1 MLREQAGLLW
11 AWWQGDALPV
21 LAPLPGLAAVAATDT
36 EALANL
42 MEIPAADVLELMQRE
57 RRPYLALLGTHT
69 AAYGWS
75 ASGQASFGGG
85 LVAFQLPARNR
96 YLYDF
101 VTLPAWRGQG
111 VYPHLLQAI
120 LSQESQEHERFW
132 IIHQS
137 SNVASERGISKAG
150 FILASRVY
158 FQHDDSLA
166 LVPASGAIER
176 ARAGAALLG
185 LPLIEDTD

>member
-1 MLREQAGLLW
+1 MLKEQAGLLW
-11 AWWQGDALPV
+11 TWWQGDALPA
-21 LAPLPGLAAVAATDT
+21 LAPLPGLAVVAATDT

-42 MEIPAADVLELMQRE
+42 MEIPAAHVLELMQRE

-69 AAYGWS
+69 VAYGWS

-85 LVAFQLPARNR
+85 LVTFQLPARNR

-101 VTLPAWRGQG
+101 VTLPAWRGLG
-111 VYPHLLQAI
+111 AYPRLLQAI

-137 SNVASERGISKAG
+137 SNVASERGIRKAG
-150 FILASRVY
+150 FTLASSVY
-158 FQHDDSLA
+158 FQHDGSLA
-166 LVPASGAIER
+166 LVPSAGAIER
-176 ARAGAALLG
+176 ARAGAVLLG
-185 LPLIEDTD
+185 LPLMSM